1 MRILHIMGSADYGG
15 IPSVVYNYMT
25 HIDRDKY
32 HFDFALNTEPGYLG
46 REMMKMGASFYKLPL
61 RSRGLKKHEDALTEI
76 LKSQHFDA
84 IHVHSSTTSYVDL
97 RIARK
102 MGIKCRIAHAH
113 TTPICSSAKSKL
125 RKYSGWIF
133 NRVYATTMMAC
144 SKQARNAVFGA
155 WDWKTMILPNAIDTE
170 RFRFNH
176 ETRHS
181 IRKKLGLEDKYV
193 IGMVA
198 SFSPL
203 KNHRFALEVFDE
215 LRKKDD
221 SFMMVLVGDGPTYMS
236 SIRYCAGHGLEKQ
249 VLFLGKR
256 QDPEIFYNAFDVC
269 VFPSFTEGFSI
280 AGLEAI
286 TSGLPLM
293 LSEQVPREL
302 DFGEK
307 VSYLPLEKSRW
318 VDALLLKPVNLQR
331 ENAYKAVAEEGYDIN
346 DTVHLLEEIYKTS

>member
-46 REMMKMGASFYKLPL
+46 HEMMKMGASFYKLPL
-61 RSRGLKKHEDALTEI
+61 RSRGLKKYEDALTEL

-97 RIARK
+97 RIARR

-203 KNHRFALEVFDE
+203 KNHQFALEVFDE
-215 LRKKDD
+215 LRRKDD
-221 SFMMVLVGDGPTYMS
+221 SFMLVLVGDGPTYMS
-236 SIRYCAGHGLEKQ
+236 SISLNYSPQ
-249 VLFLGKR
+249 
-256 QDPEIFYNAFDVC
+256 
-269 VFPSFTEGFSI
+269 
-280 AGLEAI
+280 
-286 TSGLPLM
+286 SG
-293 LSEQVPREL
+293 
-302 DFGEK
+302 DCG
-307 VSYLPLEKSRW
+307 
-318 VDALLLKPVNLQR
+318 
-331 ENAYKAVAEEGYDIN
+331 
-346 DTVHLLEEIYKTS
+346 